1 MNPNPLT
8 LAELSALV
16 PNGGAELRGNPEQPC
31 THVTQD
37 SRRVRSGAV
46 FAVVTG
52 ATQDGSIYVPAAISK
67 GAGSLLVERVSAP
80 ELLGQFPELPALIV
94 PDLGAALGPVSHA
107 ALGHP
112 ARHVAVTGVTG
123 TNGKTTITGLV
134 RQCFDALGRQAASIG
149 TLGFRSPKR
158 SFDFGMTTP
167 NADLVA
173 ELVHQARLD
182 GASELTMEVS
192 SHALALGRVEG
203 MTFEVGAYVNLT
215 QDHLDFHGT
224 FDDYAAAKRRLFEDG
239 RCKRAVIHTGDPN
252 LSALCDELGP
262 VWGERLL
269 RVGSGPDVDSSLEK
283 LELGL
288 HETRFSVKWQ
298 GRILDFRTKLLG
310 EHNVANWLVA
320 LGVLATRGID
330 LRDVAAIAAD
340 IEPAPGRL
348 QRCDRAGDD
357 VCVLVDYAHTPD
369 ALERAL
375 LACRALRPSAVWCVF
390 GCGGDRDRTKRPLM
404 GEIAARLADVTIIT
418 NDNPRTEQPE
428 TIAADIQSGISG
440 SAHHVLL
447 DRAKAIAFAV
457 GSAAPGDLVL
467 IAGKGHEDYQ
477 IFGKNKLH
485 FDDREE
491 AEAALVVR
499 RGQSRLEAPSNEA
512 E

>member
-1 MNPNPLT
+1 MTPDPLT
-8 LAELSALV
+8 LAQLQALV
-16 PNGGAELRGNPEQPC
+16 PNGEVRGNPDQRV

-37 SRRVRSGAV
+37 SRRVRSGAM

-52 ATQDGSIYVPAAISK
+52 ATQDGSLYVPAAVAK
-67 GAGSLLVERVSAP
+67 GAESLLVESASAP
-80 ELLGQFPELPALIV
+80 QVLPQFPQLPALIV
-94 PDLGAALGPVSHA
+94 PELGGALGPLSHA

-123 TNGKTTITGLV
+123 TNGKTTIAGLV
-134 RQCFDALGRQAASIG
+134 RQCLDALGRPAASIG
-149 TLGFRSPKR
+149 TLGYRSQQR

-182 GASELTMEVS
+182 GAGELTMEVS

-239 RCKRAVIHTGDPN
+239 RCKRAVIHTGDRH
-252 LSALCDELGP
+252 LAALANELGP

-269 RVGSGPDVDSSLEK
+269 RVGSGPDVDLSLQA

-288 HETRFSVKWQ
+288 HQTWFAVKWQ
-298 GRILDFRTKLLG
+298 GRVLDFRTKLLG

-320 LGVLATRGID
+320 LGVLATRGVD
-330 LRDVAAIAAD
+330 LAEVAVIAAD
-340 IEPAPGRL
+340 VDPAPGRL
-348 QRCDRAGDD
+348 QRCDSPADD

-375 LACRALRPSAVWCVF
+375 LACRALGPSAVWCVF

-404 GEIAARLADVTIIT
+404 GEIAARLADVTVIT

-428 TIAADIQSGISG
+428 AIAADIQSGIAG
-440 SAHHVLL
+440 VTPHVLL
-447 DRAKAIAFAV
+447 DRARAIAFAV

-485 FDDREE
+485 FDDREV
-491 AEAALVVR
+491 AQAALQER
-499 RGQSRLEAPSNEA
+499 REQTKLEGTK
-512 E
+512 

>member
-1 MNPNPLT
+1 MTQAPLT
-8 LAELSALV
+8 LAELQALV
-16 PNGGAELRGNPEQPC
+16 PNGGAEVRGNPEQVC

-37 SRRVRSGAV
+37 SRRVRPGAV

-52 ATQDGSIYVPAAISK
+52 ATQDGSIYVPPAMAK
-67 GAGSLLVERVSAP
+67 GAGSLLVESASAP
-80 ELLGQFPELPALIV
+80 EVLRQFPDVPALIV
-94 PDLGAALGPVSHA
+94 PDLGAALGPLSHA

-123 TNGKTTITGLV
+123 TNGKTTIAGLV
-134 RQCFDALGRQAASIG
+134 RQCFDALGRAAASIG
-149 TLGFRSPKR
+149 TLGYRSQKR
-158 SFDFGMTTP
+158 SVDFGMTTP

-224 FDDYAAAKRRLFEDG
+224 FDNYAAAKRRLFEDG
-239 RCKRAVIHTGDPN
+239 RCRRAVIHTGDPH
-252 LSALCDELGP
+252 LSALVDELGP

-269 RVGSGPDVDSSLEK
+269 RVGSGDDVDLSLQG

-288 HETRFSVKWQ
+288 HETRFFVKWQ
-298 GRILDFRTKLLG
+298 GRTLDFRTKLLG

-320 LGVLATRGID
+320 LGVLAMRGVD
-330 LRDVAAIAAD
+330 LSEVAAIAAD
-340 IEPAPGRL
+340 VEPAPGRL

-375 LACRALRPSAVWCVF
+375 LACRALQPNAIWCVF

-404 GEIAARLADVTIIT
+404 GEIAARLADVAVIT

-428 TIAADIQSGISG
+428 AIAADIQSGISSG
-440 SAHHVLL
+440 APHILL
-447 DRAKAIAFAV
+447 DRAKAITFAV

-477 IFGKNKLH
+477 IFGKNKVH

-491 AEAALVVR
+491 AEAALLAR
-499 RGQSRLEAPSNEA
+499 RGQTQLKGSN
-512 E
+512 